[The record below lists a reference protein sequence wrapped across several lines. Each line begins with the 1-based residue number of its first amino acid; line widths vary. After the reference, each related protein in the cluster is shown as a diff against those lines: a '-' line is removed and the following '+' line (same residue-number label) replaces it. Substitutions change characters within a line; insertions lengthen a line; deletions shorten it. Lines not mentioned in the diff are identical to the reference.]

1 MLAEAGADV
10 HWRAMKA
17 KMREAM
23 GALVW
28 QLRRRWGMAAIRGNA
43 RLILDRMQFVEY
55 GGRADSQVAVFSGSA
70 NVANS
75 NHHSLAGR
83 KDAGCPRRAFLRK
96 RALELFWFG
105 PSIGDTRPAAA
116 TYRGVFR

>member
-1 MLAEAGADV
+1 MRQRQEQLIDALAEAGADV

-17 KMREAM
+17 K

-43 RLILDRMQFVEY
+43 RLILDQMQFVKY
-55 GGRADSQVAVFSGSA
+55 GGRADSQVAKM
-70 NVANS
+70 
-75 NHHSLAGR
+75 R
-83 KDAGCPRRAFLRK
+83 GCPRRAFRRE
-96 RALELFWFG
+96 RALELSWFG

-116 TYRGVFR
+116 TRWA

>member
-28 QLRRRWGMAAIRGNA
+28 QLRRGWGMAAIRGNA

-55 GGRADSQVAVFSGSA
+55 GGRADDGR
-70 NVANS
+70 
-75 NHHSLAGR
+75 AGR
-83 KDAGCPRRAFLRK
+83 
-96 RALELFWFG
+96 
-105 PSIGDTRPAAA
+105 S
-116 TYRGVFR
+116 VFRKCECS

>member
-1 MLAEAGADV
+1 MRQRQEQLIDALAEAGADV

-17 KMREAM
+17 KKREEAK

-55 GGRADSQVAVFSGSA
+55 GGRADSQVAKM
-70 NVANS
+70 
-75 NHHSLAGR
+75 R
-83 KDAGCPRRAFLRK
+83 GCPRRAFRRE
-96 RALELFWFG
+96 RALE
-105 PSIGDTRPAAA
+105 
-116 TYRGVFR
+116 

>member
-55 GGRADSQVAVFSGSA
+55 GGRADSQVAKM
-70 NVANS
+70 
-75 NHHSLAGR
+75 R
-83 KDAGCPRRAFLRK
+83 GCPERV
-96 RALELFWFG
+96 
-105 PSIGDTRPAAA
+105 PA
-116 TYRGVFR
+116 